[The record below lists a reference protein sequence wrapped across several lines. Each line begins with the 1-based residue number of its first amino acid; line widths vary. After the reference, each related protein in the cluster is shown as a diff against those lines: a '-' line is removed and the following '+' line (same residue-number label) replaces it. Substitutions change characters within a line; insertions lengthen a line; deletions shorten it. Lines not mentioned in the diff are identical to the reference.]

1 MDEANIRQRV
11 KRVLVESLA
20 LEGVEPEEIED
31 DTPLREELGLDSIDA
46 LELILGLE
54 REFGV
59 RIQDRG
65 LGRDT
70 FTNVATLGDFVRQR
84 LAESAPSG

>member
-1 MDEANIRQRV
+1 MDEANIRLRI
-11 KRVLVESLA
+11 KRILVESLA

-59 RIQDRG
+59 RIQGRG
-65 LGRDT
+65 LGRET
-70 FTNVATLGDFVRQR
+70 FTNVATLGAFVQQR
-84 LAESAPSG
+84 LPESAASG